1 MTIREADAF
10 FTQLTLTPREAK
22 IARQILKEIHARL
35 KFLLDVGL
43 DYLTLSRSAGTL
55 SGGEA
60 QRIRLATQI
69 GSGLQGVLYVLDEP
83 SIGLHQRDNNRLLAT
98 LKHLRD
104 LGNTLI
110 VVEHDEDTMYAA
122 DHIIDIGP
130 GAGAHGGRVVA
141 EGTAEEIKKN
151 PDSVTGAYLS
161 RCKFIPVPQKRRPG
175 NGKFIEVVGAA
186 ENNLKNLTVKFPL
199 GTLTLVTGVSGSGKS
214 TLVNEILYKGIASRL
229 YHVKGK
235 PGKHKKIKGLENID
249 KIIDIDQQP
258 IGRTPR
264 SNPATYTGVF
274 DAIRDLFSQTS
285 EARMRGYKAGRFS
298 FNVKGGRCEACKG
311 DGILKIEMHFLPDV
325 YVPCEVCKGAR
336 YNRETLEVR
345 YKGKNISEVLDMTI
359 DEAVDFFANVP
370 RIARKL
376 KIIQDVGLGYI
387 KLGQPATT
395 LSGGEAQRVKLATEL
410 SRRSTGKT
418 LYILDEPTTGLHTA
432 DIHKLLDILQRLVS
446 GGDTVVVIEH
456 NLDVIKTADYIIDL
470 GPEGGD
476 KGGTVVATGRPE
488 DIVKVPESYTGKFL
502 RPLLEEKNA

>member
-1 MTIREADAF
+1 MTIRQADDF

-22 IARQILKEIHARL
+22 IAARILKEIHARL
-35 KFLLDVGL
+35 HFLLDVGL

-130 GAGAHGGRVVA
+130 GAGANGGRVVA

-151 PDSVTGAYLS
+151 PDSITGAYLS
-161 RCKFIPVPQKRRPG
+161 RRKFIPVPAKRRPG

-229 YHVKGK
+229 YHAKGK
-235 PGKHKKIKGLENID
+235 PGKHKRIKGLENID

-274 DAIRDLFSQTS
+274 DAIRELFSQTS

-359 DEAVDFFANVP
+359 DEAVEFFANVP

-376 KIIQDVGLGYI
+376 QIIQDVGLGYI

-432 DIHKLLDILQRLVS
+432 DIHKLLDILQRLVA

-476 KGGTVVATGRPE
+476 KGGTIVATGRPE
-488 DIVKVPESYTGKFL
+488 DIVKVPAS
-502 RPLLEEKNA
+502 

>member
-1 MTIREADAF
+1 M
-10 FTQLTLTPREAK
+10 
-22 IARQILKEIHARL
+22 
-35 KFLLDVGL
+35 
-43 DYLTLSRSAGTL
+43 
-55 SGGEA
+55 
-60 QRIRLATQI
+60 
-69 GSGLQGVLYVLDEP
+69 GVLYILDEP

-161 RCKFIPVPQKRRPG
+161 RRKFIPVPQKRRLG

-502 RPLLEEKNA
+502 RPLLEEKNS